1 MLHQSQPLFLRSKFI
16 SLDSRQINEPKE
28 TAFFAVRGVH
38 HDGHQYIEQ
47 LYKRG
52 VSEFIVEKDSWRG
65 YLAQKAEKWV
75 GVDIYIVDN
84 CIESLQMIAKKHRKQ
99 FKIPII
105 GITGSNGKTTIKEW
119 LGQILSSKY
128 KVVKN
133 PKSYNSQI
141 GVPLSVWNIKKDHDL
156 GIFEAGISKPNEMN
170 NLERI
175 LTPEWGILTNLGEAH
190 GQNFTSDF
198 EKLREKLQL
207 FVHSKKLIFR
217 DKNGL
222 KNQVKE
228 ILSILNP
235 NIELIFWNSEDSENG
250 IYVHRKMEK
259 NACHL
264 RFKKQAQTECFLEI
278 TIPFTDEASIENCCH
293 AAILAYFLG
302 LSQLQIQQQFKLIK
316 SVSMRLEL
324 KEGLRNNQL
333 IDDSYNNDLDGIRL
347 ALPLLM
353 NSHKKNKV
361 FILSDVLEASSSD
374 SELYQEI
381 GKEIKKYS
389 INSLIGVGESL
400 YKHQDFFNF
409 EKVFRNTEDLL
420 QSTILNQLTES
431 AILIKGARKFNFERI
446 TNLLEKKSH
455 CTQLEIN
462 LNAIQHNLRYYKESI
477 GHETKL
483 MGMVKAFAYG
493 AGATEIANILQNQGI
508 DYLTV
513 AYTDEGVELRKNG
526 IYTPIM
532 VMNPQ
537 INEFD
542 VLTEYGLE
550 PEIYNF
556 SLLKAIDEYSTST
569 GKNIKIHLKLDTGM
583 KRLGFDFEQIDE
595 LCHLLIQMPQ
605 IWIVSIMSHLVASDS
620 IRHYNFTEKQI
631 KLFQKAG
638 KIISNAI
645 GYSPIMHIANSAA
658 IQNHPKSRF
667 DMVRL
672 GISLYGISY
681 NEKEKLALEP
691 ALKLKTYI
699 SQIKNIKKNET
710 IGYSRR
716 GKLKGEGKI
725 ATLALGYA
733 DGYSRKLGMGKGIFE
748 INGVLCPTVGS
759 ICMDMCMVDISHLK
773 EVNEGDEAIAFG
785 GKIQISELAKSAE
798 TIAYEIMTN
807 ISERVKRVYVRE

>member
-1 MLHQSQPLFLRSKFI
+1 MLHPSQPLFLRSKFI

-38 HDGHQYIEQ
+38 HDGHEFLEQ

-52 VSEFIVEKDSWRG
+52 VSEFIVEKESWST
-65 YLAQKAEKWV
+65 YLAKKAEKWT

-84 CIESLQMIAKKHRKQ
+84 CIETLQHIAQKHREQ
-99 FKIPII
+99 FVLPIVAV
-105 GITGSNGKTTIKEW
+105 TGSNGKTTIKEW
-119 LGQILSSKY
+119 ISQVLSAKY
-128 KVVKN
+128 RVVKN
-133 PKSYNSQI
+133 PKSFNSQI
-141 GVPLSVWNIKKDHDL
+141 GVPLSVWNIKKEHEI
-156 GIFEAGISKPNEMN
+156 GVFEAGISKPDEMQR
-170 NLERI
+170 LERI
-175 LTPEWGILTNLGEAH
+175 LQPQWGILSNIGEAH
-190 GQNFTSDF
+190 GQNFASEKDKLV
-198 EKLREKLQL
+198 EKLKL
-207 FVHSKKLIFR
+207 FTHAKSIIFR

-222 KNQVKE
+222 KNQIKE
-228 ILSILNP
+228 ILDGINP
-235 NIELIFWNSEDSENG
+235 NIEYIYWNSEDTENG
-250 IYVHRKMEK
+250 IYIHRKMEK
-259 NACHL
+259 NGCQL

-278 TIPFTDEASIENCCH
+278 TIPFIDEASIENCCH
-293 AAILAYFLG
+293 CAILAHFLG
-302 LSQLQIQQQFKLIK
+302 LNQAQIQQQYRLIK

-333 IDDSYNNDLDGIRL
+333 IDDSYNNDLDGIKL

-361 FILSDVLEASSSD
+361 FIFSDVLEASSSD
-374 SELYQEI
+374 KELYKEI
-381 GKEIKKYS
+381 AAEIKKHQVDS
-389 INSLIGVGESL
+389 IVGIGENL
-400 YKHQDFFNF
+400 YKNQEYF
-409 EKVFRNTEDLL
+409 EHIKVFRQTTELI
-420 QSTILNQLTES
+420 QSGILNQLQDS

-446 TNLLEKKSH
+446 SNLLERKTH

-462 LNAIQHNLRYYKESI
+462 LNAIQHNLRFYKESI

-493 AGATEIANILQNQGI
+493 TGSTEIASILQNQGI

-542 VLTEYGLE
+542 ILTEYGLE
-550 PEIYNF
+550 PEIYSF
-556 SLLKAIDEYSTST
+556 SLLKAIDEYSTTT

-583 KRLGFDFEQIDE
+583 KRLGFDMDQIEE
-595 LCHLLIQMPQ
+595 LCKELQQMPQ
-605 IWIVSIMSHLVASDS
+605 LWIVSILSHLVASDS
-620 IRHYNFTEKQI
+620 ERHYKFTEKQI
-631 KLFQKAG
+631 RLFTKAG
-638 KIISNAI
+638 KIINNAI
-645 GYSPIMHIANSAA
+645 GYSPLMHIANSAA

-672 GISLYGISY
+672 GISLYGIS
-681 NEKEKLALEP
+681 NNIEEKRSLEP
-691 ALKLKTYI
+691 VLKLKTFI
-699 SQIKNIKKNET
+699 SQIKTIKKNET

-748 INGVLCPTVGS
+748 INGVLCPTVGA
-759 ICMDMCMVDISHLK
+759 ICMDMCMVDISHVPQ
-773 EVNEGDEAIAFG
+773 VNEGDEAIAFG
-785 GKIQISELAKSAE
+785 GKVQISEIAKSAE
-798 TIAYEIMTN
+798 TIAYEMMTN